1 MTMSNHVSPHRTTVS
16 AADGL
21 RAALSRATSAFA
33 LSRAGAPMR
42 TAPTV
47 AAASATAIA
56 PARATTTAGPNA
68 WEQRLRTVAKAV
80 ETDPRC
86 KGKAS
91 VALAILSDKALDGL
105 SAGAVIKALGTAP
118 APADAGAE
126 QRCAVTLAL
135 LADGAPAAAAGRA
148 GKSVHA
154 LPAPAKAAPA
164 QARSAR
170 LAPAAKTQPATA
182 AETANARPQGHDW
195 AAIHAEMAWRTGRS
209 SDVPADPQ
217 ADNHGW
223 AGIHAAIRE
232 RRAR

>member
-47 AAASATAIA
+47 AAAPATAIA
-56 PARATTTAGPNA
+56 PARATTTVGPNA

-91 VALAILSDKALDGL
+91 VALEILSDKDLDGL
-105 SAGAVIKALGTAP
+105 SAGAVIKALGTAA

-135 LADGAPAAAAGRA
+135 LADGAPAAVAVRA
-148 GKSVHA
+148 GNSV
-154 LPAPAKAAPA
+154 
-164 QARSAR
+164 QARAASA
-170 LAPAAKTQPATA
+170 KPATA
-182 AETANARPQGHDW
+182 GQTAKAQPQGNDW
-195 AAIHAEMAWRTGRS
+195 GAIHAEMAWRTGRS